1 MHLVVRDI
9 FNTLSHSI
17 CIMFLLFYDLHLFS
31 APWTEICKVYSKF
44 LLYIMRQFLKGEAR
58 LLSLESQSGRLRL
71 FQTLSVYECVS
82 VSFYWCACFIT
93 LTLALNACTKRLP
106 EMLCIN
112 SKYALFVRFQ
122 VGQMEW
128 VSDIVSE
135 RRAGVVKFLF
145 FWIIVTLRKKA
156 KKIFRNDVITESIYI
171 KSYCNQSGLSFN
183 ISTKFHQ
190 NLTHSNRCI
199 SR

>member
-1 MHLVVRDI
+1 M
-9 FNTLSHSI
+9 S
-17 CIMFLLFYDLHLFS
+17 
-31 APWTEICKVYSKF
+31 
-44 LLYIMRQFLKGEAR
+44 
-58 LLSLESQSGRLRL
+58 
-71 FQTLSVYECVS
+71 VS
-82 VSFYWCACFIT
+82 VCLIMVCLFHHI
-93 LTLALNACTKRLP
+93 NACAKHSP
-106 EMLCIN
+106 ETLCIN
-112 SKYALFVRFQ
+112 SKYALYVQFQ

-128 VSDIVSE
+128 VSDTVSE

-190 NLTHSNRCI
+190 NLTHGNWDI
-199 SR
+199 SCKSETHTQTHTHRQKKLGGVTVSQTVTIKLMLHVNCFSWISYR